1 MRNAFPAGGT
11 QSAGRSTRR
20 GASAGFLRSFVG
32 LVLVAQLL
40 GGALAVAIL
49 VRDTPARAAS
59 LGQAV
64 PTSFGVVSVDQVES
78 IPASNPD
85 RDTLLPGL
93 QEVQVAVTMTNL
105 LALPVPYARDAVDLR
120 VVGSSTSIPVSS
132 ASVRKG
138 RLRPGSAFR
147 MVFRFD
153 VPTAATHFWLQLRD
167 PGAQVPVRVDL
178 GDGPFPVGVS
188 SAYNPRLH
196 VFTPHENGGGP

>member
-11 QSAGRSTRR
+11 QSAGRSAKR
-20 GASAGFLRSFVG
+20 GSSAGFLRSFVG

-49 VRDTPARAAS
+49 VRDTPAQAAS

-105 LALPVPYARDAVDLR
+105 LARPVPYGRSAVRLR
-120 VVGSSTSIPVSS
+120 VVGSGASIPVSS
-132 ASVRKG
+132 ASVTNG
-138 RLRPGSAFR
+138 RLRPRSAFR
-147 MVFRFD
+147 MIFRFD
-153 VPTAATHFWLQLRD
+153 LPTAATHLWLQLRD
-167 PGAQVPVRVDL
+167 PGAQAPVRVDL
-178 GDGPFPVGVS
+178 GDEPFPVGVS

-196 VFTPHENGGGP
+196 AFTPHGNGGGP